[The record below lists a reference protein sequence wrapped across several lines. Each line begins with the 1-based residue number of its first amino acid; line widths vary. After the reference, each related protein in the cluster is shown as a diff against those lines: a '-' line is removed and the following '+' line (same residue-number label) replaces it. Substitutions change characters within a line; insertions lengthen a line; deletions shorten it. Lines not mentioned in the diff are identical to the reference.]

1 MKPVVVVDLFCGMGG
16 FTQGAIDAG
25 AEVILSV
32 DAWDEA
38 CKVHEA
44 NHPDTRIDCIS
55 LGNPDWYKGL
65 LTFLKP
71 YRGNYHIH
79 LHGSPPCQAL
89 SNASSRDPSEGM
101 PMVIWYLN
109 LVKSVQPDSWSM
121 ENVVPM
127 RKRLPE
133 GTPNVILNSA
143 DFGVPQTR
151 RRCYAG
157 EGWVADPT
165 HTKEEWVSVIEAL
178 PHLVDELKELLPV
191 PSMTEQYKTAS
202 KDKPFPTV
210 TSHSPKQ
217 LRLVMD
223 SGRGSAPTTG
233 VTKDGKKGGGSGPLS
248 RTLDKPS
255 YTQMSGPRKLMLNT
269 AGGGSSTGRRV
280 ADADKPVDSPSLT
293 IHNNQPSLRTVR
305 LEALGANSKRNQDR
319 TVVEPSKTICGSG
332 NQVGARVFDHNEDPP
347 KKIRSL
353 NMSETLTIQGFSP
366 DYDMSAA
373 NTQKSRWTMVGNAV
387 PPPVAEAVIR
397 GIR

>member
-1 MKPVVVVDLFCGMGG
+1 MKKPVVVVDLFAGMGG

-44 NHPDTRIDCIS
+44 NHPGTRIDCIE

-133 GTPNVILNSA
+133 GTPTTILNSA

-157 EGWVADPT
+157 EGWVAKPT
-165 HTKEEWVSVIEAL
+165 RTKEEWVSVIEAL
-178 PHLVDELKELLPV
+178 QHLVAEFGELGL
-191 PSMTEQYKTAS
+191 
-202 KDKPFPTV
+202 
-210 TSHSPKQ
+210 
-217 LRLVMD
+217 MD

-233 VTKDGKKGGGSGPLS
+233 VTKDGKKGGGSGPLF
-248 RTLDKPS
+248 RELDKPS
-255 YTQMSGPRKLMLNT
+255 YTAMSWPRKICVNT
-269 AGGGSSTGRRV
+269 TGGGSSTGRRV
-280 ADADKPVDSPSLT
+280 ASADKSLDNPSLT
-293 IHNNQPSLRTVR
+293 IHNNQPSLRTT
-305 LEALGANSKRNQDR
+305 E
-319 TVVEPSKTICGSG
+319 
-332 NQVGARVFDHNEDPP
+332 P

-353 NMSETLTIQGFSP
+353 TIEETLVLQGFYS

-373 NTQKSRWTMVGNAV
+373 NTQKSRWTMVRNAV

-397 GIR
+397 GIQ

>member
-1 MKPVVVVDLFCGMGG
+1 MKKPVVVVDLFAGMGG

-38 CKVHEA
+38 CSVHES
-44 NHPDTRIDCIS
+44 NHPETRIDCIS

-65 LTFLKP
+65 LRFLKP

-165 HTKEEWVSVIEAL
+165 HTKEEWVSVIDAL
-178 PHLVDELKELLPV
+178 PHLVEEFGELGL
-191 PSMTEQYKTAS
+191 
-202 KDKPFPTV
+202 
-210 TSHSPKQ
+210 
-217 LRLVMD
+217 MD

-233 VTKDGKKGGGSGPLS
+233 VTKDGKKGGGSGPLF
-248 RTLDKPS
+248 RDLDKPS
-255 YTQMSGPRKLMLNT
+255 YTQTSSPRRVMLNVD
-269 AGGGSSTGRRV
+269 GCGESNSRR
-280 ADADKPVDSPSLT
+280 AKSADKPVHEASLT
-293 IHNNQPSLRTVR
+293 IRNNPPSLRNVK
-305 LEALGANSKRNQDR
+305 LEALGSNSKRHQDR
-319 TVVEPSKTICGSG
+319 PIEEPSKTICGSG
-332 NQVGARVFDHNEDPP
+332 NQVGPRIFDHSEVT

-353 NMSETLTIQGFSP
+353 TMKETLVLQGFSP

-387 PPPVAEAVIR
+387 PSPVAEAVIR
-397 GIR
+397 GIQQ

>member
-1 MKPVVVVDLFCGMGG
+1 MKPIVVVDLFCGMGG

-44 NHPDTRIDCIS
+44 NHTHTRIDCIS
-55 LGNPDWYKGL
+55 LGNPLWYKW
-65 LTFLKP
+65 FLRFLEP
-71 YRGNYHIH
+71 YRGTYHIH

-101 PMVIWYLN
+101 PMVIWFLN

-151 RRCYAG
+151 KRCYAG
-157 EGWVADPT
+157 DGWVAEPT
-165 HTKEEWVSVIEAL
+165 HTKEEWVSVIDAL
-178 PHLVDELKELLPV
+178 PHLVEELGEMGL
-191 PSMTEQYKTAS
+191 
-202 KDKPFPTV
+202 
-210 TSHSPKQ
+210 
-217 LRLVMD
+217 MD

-248 RTLDKPS
+248 RALDKPS
-255 YTQMSGPRKLMLNT
+255 YTQLSWPRKLMLNT

-280 ADADKPVDSPSLT
+280 ASADKPVDNPSLT
-293 IHNNQPSLRTVR
+293 IHNNQPSLRTVSKITHNV
-305 LEALGANSKRNQDR
+305 AGASESVGAAAESRDRSIDKPSKVIYGHHTSIRDR
-319 TVVEPSKTICGSG
+319 TEWDK
-332 NQVGARVFDHNEDPP
+332 P

-353 NMSETLTIQGFSP
+353 RMDETLVIQGFSP

-397 GIR
+397 GIIQ

>member
-1 MKPVVVVDLFCGMGG
+1 MRKPVVVVDLFCGMGG

-38 CKVHEA
+38 CSVHES
-44 NHPDTRIDCIS
+44 NHPETRIDCIS

-65 LTFLKP
+65 LRFLKP
-71 YRGNYHIH
+71 YRENYHIH

-101 PMVIWYLN
+101 PMVMWFLD

-133 GTPNVILNSA
+133 GTPTTILNSA

-157 EGWVADPT
+157 EGWVAEPIR
-165 HTKEEWVSVIEAL
+165 TKEEWVSVIEAL
-178 PHLVDELKELLPV
+178 PHLVDELEELLPV

-202 KDKPFPTV
+202 KEKPFPTV

-233 VTKDGKKGGGSGPLS
+233 VTKDGKKGGGSGPLF
-248 RTLDKPS
+248 RDLDKPS
-255 YTQMSGPRKLMLNT
+255 YTTMSWPRQLK
-269 AGGGSSTGRRV
+269 
-280 ADADKPVDSPSLT
+280 
-293 IHNNQPSLRTVR
+293 
-305 LEALGANSKRNQDR
+305 LEATGSNAKRQAD
-319 TVVEPSKTICGSG
+319 TPLEEPSKTLCGSG
-332 NQVGARVFDHNEDPP
+332 NQVGPRVFDHEPEKP
-347 KKIRSL
+347 VRVRSL
-353 NMSETLTIQGFSP
+353 TLEETLVLQGFPS
-366 DYDMSAA
+366 DYDLSLARTM
-373 NTQKSRWTMVGNAV
+373 KSRWTMVGNAV

-397 GIR
+397 GIRQ